1 MKLDLTSSENFIVHT
16 MPEGSDNVRMVKV
29 MRVNR
34 IEDDNEYIYFKR
46 SNIVV
51 ATFKKSIVLGYT
63 KIAG

>member
-1 MKLDLTSSENFIVHT
+1 MKLNLTSNENFIVHT
-16 MPEGSDNVRMVKV
+16 MPEGSDNVHMIKV

-34 IEDDNEYIYFKR
+34 IEDDGEYIYFKR

-51 ATFKKSIVLGYT
+51 ASFKKNNVLGYT